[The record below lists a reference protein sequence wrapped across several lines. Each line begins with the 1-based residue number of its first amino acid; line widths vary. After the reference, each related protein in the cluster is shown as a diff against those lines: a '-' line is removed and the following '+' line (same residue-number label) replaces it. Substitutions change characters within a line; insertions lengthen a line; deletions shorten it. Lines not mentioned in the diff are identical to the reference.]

1 MFNRFSKSSQHH
13 RLPPAFHRLA
23 WSNLI
28 AQSADQVALAATPMV
43 AVLALGAGAGSTG
56 LLTAAQTLP
65 FLLLSFPAGVIADR
79 TARRSLMAMAE
90 TVRCVALLSLPLLIA
105 LDWLPVPVLALIG
118 FLAATGTVAFSVAAP
133 ALVPALVP
141 RQDYAAANGRLELA
155 RSTAFAAGPAL
166 AGAVVAWLGASP
178 TFLLAAALSAA
189 AATLLIGIPEPQRPA
204 QPPRHI
210 IADLKEGAG
219 FVWGHRWLRPI
230 LLTAVAWNIAW
241 FILQAAF
248 VPYAVHRLGLS
259 ATGVGVTLAVYGIGM
274 VAGALLASRITASMS
289 FGNAVA
295 FGPLVSVAAIVAMVA
310 TLQWPSG
317 FLAGLSFFLFG
328 AGPIVWVISSTTLR
342 QAVTP
347 EALLG
352 RVSALF
358 MTANTGARPIGAALG
373 GLIGAGYGAEACIVV
388 AAIGFLIQAAI
399 ILRSPIPS
407 LARLPAAA

>member
-1 MFNRFSKSSQHH
+1 MSNNLSKSLHHH
-13 RLPPAFHRLA
+13 RLPPAFQRLA

-43 AVLALGAGAGSTG
+43 AVLALGAGAGATG

-79 TARRSLMAMAE
+79 TARRSLMATAE
-90 TVRCVALLSLPLLIA
+90 AVRSAALLSLPVLIA
-105 LDWLPVPVLALIG
+105 FDWLSVPVLALIG

-141 RQDYAAANGRLELA
+141 RQDFAAANGRLELA
-155 RSTAFAAGPAL
+155 RSMAFAAGPAL

-178 TFLLAAALSAA
+178 TFLLAAVLSAA
-189 AATLLIGIPEPQRPA
+189 AAMLLIGIPEPQRPP

-210 IADLKEGAG
+210 VSDLKEGAG
-219 FVWGHRWLRPI
+219 FVWQHEWLRPI

-274 VAGALLASRITASMS
+274 VAGALLASRIVAWMS

-295 FGPLVSVAAIVAMVA
+295 FGPLVSVAAIAAMVA

-317 FLAGLSFFLFG
+317 ALAGLSFFLFG

-358 MTANTGARPIGAALG
+358 MTANTGARPIGAAIG

-388 AAIGFLIQAAI
+388 ACIGFLLQAAI
-399 ILRSPIPS
+399 ILRSPVPA
-407 LARLPAAA
+407 LERLPAVA

>member
-1 MFNRFSKSSQHH
+1 MSKTSH
-13 RLPPAFHRLA
+13 RQQLPPAFRRLA

-28 AQSADQVALAATPMV
+28 AQSADQIALAAAPMV

-79 TARRSLMAMAE
+79 TARRSLMATAE
-90 TVRCVALLSLPLLIA
+90 ALRSVALLSLPVLIA
-105 LDWLPVPVLALIG
+105 LGWLSVPVLALIG
-118 FLAATGTVAFSVAAP
+118 FLTATGTVAFSVAAP

-141 RQDYAAANGRLELA
+141 RQSFAAANGRLELA

-166 AGAVVAWLGASP
+166 AGALVGWLGASP
-178 TFLLAAALSAA
+178 TFVLAAALSAA
-189 AATLLIGIPEPQRPA
+189 AAVLLIGIPEPERPA
-204 QPPRHI
+204 QAPRHI
-210 IADLKEGAG
+210 VDDLKEGAG
-219 FVWGHRWLRPI
+219 FVWRHHWLRPI
-230 LLTAVAWNIAW
+230 LLTAVAWNLAW
-241 FILQAAF
+241 FVLQAAY

-259 ATGVGVTLAVYGIGM
+259 ATGVGITLAIYGIGM
-274 VAGALLASRITASMS
+274 VAGALLASRITTWMS
-289 FGNAVA
+289 FGFAVVV
-295 FGPLVSVAAIVAMVA
+295 GPLVSVAAIAVMLA

-317 FLAGLSFFLFG
+317 VLAAVSFFLFG

-358 MTANTGARPIGAALG
+358 MTANSGARPIGAALG

-388 AAIGFLIQAAI
+388 ACFGFLIQAAI
-399 ILRSPIPS
+399 ILRSPIPA
-407 LARLPAAA
+407 LTRLPAVA